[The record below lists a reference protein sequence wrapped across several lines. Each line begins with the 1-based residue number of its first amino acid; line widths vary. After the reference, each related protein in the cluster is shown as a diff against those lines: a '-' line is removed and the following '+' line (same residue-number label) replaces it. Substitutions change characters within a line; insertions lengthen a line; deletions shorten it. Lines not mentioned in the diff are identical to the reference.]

1 MSHSPRLPLRGRRFL
16 VTRPEGQATGLME
29 GIRALGGT
37 ATHIPLLAIEA
48 LPESPA
54 LAQIADNLAAYRAV
68 IFISA
73 NAVRIA
79 WPTLTRNAKLVWPS
93 DVAAATV
100 GPGTTRELEAR
111 GVSHVV
117 TPARRFDSEGL
128 LSEPFFAENLCRDQR
143 FALIRGEGGR
153 DLLAQTLRARGAHI
167 DEIAVY
173 QRGLHPLAF
182 HQLRSWVNEDPT
194 PAMLLISSSESLERT
209 MLAASDD
216 LATTL
221 RAIPVL
227 VPHPRIAESARRL
240 GFERVVVSEG
250 GDEGMLAYL
259 QTYNENNLA

>member
-1 MSHSPRLPLRGRRFL
+1 M
-16 VTRPEGQATGLME
+16 GLMD
-29 GIRALGGT
+29 GIRALGGE

-48 LPESPA
+48 LPEAPA
-54 LAQIADNLAAYRAV
+54 LAQIADRLAEYRAV

-79 WPTLTRNAKLVWPS
+79 WPTLTRNAALVWPS
-93 DVAAATV
+93 NVAAATV
-100 GPGTTRELEAR
+100 GPGTTRELKAR

-117 TPARRFDSEGL
+117 MPVRRFDSEGL

-153 DLLAQTLRARGAHI
+153 DVLAQTLRARGACV
-167 DEIAVY
+167 DEATVY
-173 QRGLHPLAF
+173 QRGLHPLALQ
-182 HQLRSWVNEDPT
+182 QLRAWVNADPA

-209 MLAASDD
+209 MSAASDD
-216 LATTL
+216 LATAL
-221 RAIPVL
+221 RALPLL

-240 GFERVVVSEG
+240 GFEQVAVSEG